1 MKRLLGVGLV
11 VALYLVLG
19 NWAIGAAAEDQG
31 VNGTWKF
38 TVSFGGQDREQTI
51 KLKQEG
57 DKLTGA
63 LVGRDGQDTAIE
75 DGKVKGNEI
84 SFKVTVERNGNKRT
98 SKYTGKL
105 EGTTLQLTIERER
118 NGEVQKS
125 EVKAT
130 RAAK

>member
-1 MKRLLGVGLV
+1 MKRLLRVGLV
-11 VALYLVLG
+11 VAVCLVLG
-19 NWAIGAAAEDQG
+19 NRSVGAAADDQG
-31 VNGTWKF
+31 INGTWKF
-38 TVSFGGQDREQTI
+38 TVSFGGQEREQTI

-63 LVGRDGQDTAIE
+63 LVGRDDQETAIE
-75 DGKVKGNEI
+75 DGKVKGNEV

-105 EGTTLQLTIERER
+105 EGNTLRLTIERER